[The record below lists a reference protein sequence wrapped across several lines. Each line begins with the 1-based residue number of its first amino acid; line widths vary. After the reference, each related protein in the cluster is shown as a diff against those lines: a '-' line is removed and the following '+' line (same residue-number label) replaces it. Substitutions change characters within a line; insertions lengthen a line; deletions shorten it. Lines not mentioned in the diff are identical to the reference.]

1 MLSADEHK
9 QLEAAAATDL
19 RTPANLVNTFV
30 LAALAKKASRLRVQ
44 APQAKR
50 SKFSIHVHLTAQQ
63 RRELKRR
70 AESEGRLVANY
81 VSAVVVRELAKT

>member
-1 MLSADEHK
+1 MPPLPPRYHFQLWLSADERS
-9 QLEAAAATDL
+9 QLEAAAATEL

-50 SKFSIHVHLTAQQ
+50 EV
-63 RRELKRR
+63 
-70 AESEGRLVANY
+70 
-81 VSAVVVRELAKT
+81 